1 MLSADMIRNQL
12 RNQRAQR
19 TNMFSVPIVLD
30 ARFGVVVRLTAPLPH
45 AASVQIG
52 LRSIAPG
59 THESAF
65 RIVHIFREDSAR
77 EITLSHPGG
86 PCEWKAVYSGETLPA
101 GLDVTFTAAE
111 EPVRP
116 PAPPSLEERVASL
129 EREAG

>member
-1 MLSADMIRNQL
+1 MLS
-12 RNQRAQR
+12 
-19 TNMFSVPIVLD
+19 VPKILD
-30 ARFGVVVRLTAPLPH
+30 APYDVTVRLTMRLPH

-65 RIVHIFREDSAR
+65 RIVHTFTENSDP
-77 EITLSHPGG
+77 EVTLSHPGG
-86 PCEWKAVYSGETLPA
+86 PCEWKAVFDGPTLPP

-116 PAPPSLEERVASL
+116 PAPPSLEERVAAL